1 MLKRLNRDSDV
12 VVLAE
17 ALVYFVVV
25 GGIAVVATIAAHL
38 F

>member
-1 MLKRLNRDSDV
+1 MLNRLNRDSDV

-17 ALVYFVVV
+17 AMIYFVIV
-25 GGIAVVATIAAHL
+25 GGIAAVATIAAHL

>member
-1 MLKRLNRDSDV
+1 MLKRINRDSDV

-17 ALVYFVVV
+17 ALAYFVVV
-25 GGIAVVATIAAHL
+25 GGIAVIATVAARL